1 MNHTLLLRLKAPMQS
16 WGISSRFS
24 IRETG
29 KEPSKSGVIG
39 LLCAALGISR
49 DDGNQGN
56 SKFAE
61 LVKLKMSVRVLREG
75 VMQKDY
81 HTAQNIA
88 KADGGTKETE
98 LSTRWYLA
106 DADFLVGLESE
117 DLPLLEDL
125 QAALKIPKWQLFLGR
140 KAFVPML
147 PVHFREGVFELE
159 QNETTEEFLQSERLE
174 KILQTY
180 DEEISLKRQ
189 NESSEQRLIIEDENG
204 TEVRQDVPLDFAA
217 RRFSIRRVRTEFY
230 TPIGE
235 NDDGDIFNENYSESE
250 MPASAA

>member
-1 MNHTLLLRLKAPMQS
+1 MKHTLLLRLKAPMQS

-24 IRETG
+24 IRDTG

-49 DDGNQGN
+49 DEANREN
-56 SKFAE
+56 PKFFE
-61 LVKLKMSVRVLREG
+61 LITLKMSIRVLHEG

-117 DLPLLEDL
+117 DFLLLESL
-125 QAALKIPKWQLFLGR
+125 QNALKNPKWQLFLGR
-140 KAFVPML
+140 KAFVPSV
-147 PVHFREGVFELE
+147 PVYFAENG
-159 QNETTEEFLQSERLE
+159 
-174 KILQTY
+174 LQTGENVLQ
-180 DEEISLKRQ
+180 DFEI
-189 NESSEQRLIIEDENG
+189 ESKSKEQRLIIENENG
-204 TEVRQDVPLDFAA
+204 TEVRQDVPLDFAD

-230 TPIGE
+230 TPKGGE
-235 NDDGDIFNENYSESE
+235 NDKDILNEDDFESE